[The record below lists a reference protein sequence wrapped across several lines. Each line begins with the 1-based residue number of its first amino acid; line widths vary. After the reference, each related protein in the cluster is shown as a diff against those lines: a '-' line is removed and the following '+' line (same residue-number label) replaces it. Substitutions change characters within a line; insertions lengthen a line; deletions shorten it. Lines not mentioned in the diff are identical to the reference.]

1 MDDTKKFETKVYI
14 DRNRLLDEAIF
25 IAICGLEQI
34 RDGLFI
40 TGKVRLEI
48 ARNKLDQ
55 VIKKLEK
62 DGY

>member
-1 MDDTKKFETKVYI
+1 MNDPKKFETKVYI
-14 DRNRLLDEAIF
+14 DRNKLLDEAVF

-34 RDGLFI
+34 REKTFI

-48 ARNKLDQ
+48 ARDKLDQ
-55 VIKKLEK
+55 VINKLEK